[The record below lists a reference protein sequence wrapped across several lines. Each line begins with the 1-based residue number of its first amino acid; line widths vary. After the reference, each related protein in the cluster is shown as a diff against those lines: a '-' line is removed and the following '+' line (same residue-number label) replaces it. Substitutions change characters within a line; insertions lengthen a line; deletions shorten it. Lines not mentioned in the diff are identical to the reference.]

1 MQHKGCSLK
10 EIDEMAKEEREKL
23 RALLARVEAHAAAVK
38 GCVAANQAARL
49 DLENRGAQV
58 RQPFLHIPFFS

>member
-1 MQHKGCSLK
+1 MQHKGCDLK

-49 DLENRGAQV
+49 DLENRGDLL
-58 RQPFLHIPFFS
+58 LHDFQFTV